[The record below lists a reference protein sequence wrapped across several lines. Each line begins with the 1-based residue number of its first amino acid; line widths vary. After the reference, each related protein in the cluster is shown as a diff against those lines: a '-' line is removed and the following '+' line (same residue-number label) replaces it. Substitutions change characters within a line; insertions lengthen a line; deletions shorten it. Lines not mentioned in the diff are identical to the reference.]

1 MLLLDNYAYFLL
13 TYWSAVTFKEVF
25 QMQIGSD
32 INSRRRRHNQYSLS
46 CFTRSASLFVF
57 IYFTFLGLV
66 SLFQGVFLVRLL
78 AFVLFVALL
87 FLLAS
92 VGYLALDCRQQEFRL
107 WW

>member
-1 MLLLDNYAYFLL
+1 MITSSSFRALQGQRVRLY
-13 TYWSAVTFKEVF
+13 
-25 QMQIGSD
+25 
-32 INSRRRRHNQYSLS
+32 LS
-46 CFTRSASLFVF
+46 
-57 IYFTFLGLV
+57 IYFAFLGLV
-66 SLFQGVFLVRLL
+66 SLFQGLFLVRLL